1 MPYSSIE
8 IRWFA
13 TDRNTLW
20 NIYEALSPQGTGHRE
35 PDRTDHY
42 LRADL
47 THTGVKVR
55 EGNHEIK
62 VKLAPDEPL
71 AFGTIEHWIKWS
83 SAEAATLL
91 DLVPAAL
98 RAEWIAV
105 EKQRHQKH
113 YTLTADGRLRTA
125 DPADFS
131 AGCGVEFTT
140 LYLPALDLTRYT
152 LGLEAFGPDGRR
164 QDILRAVLRET
175 RLGDKVPEE
184 CVSCG
189 YPAFLAGELA

>member
-1 MPYSSIE
+1 MPYSSAE

-13 TDRNTLW
+13 TDRDSLW
-20 NIYEALSPQGTGHRE
+20 KIYETLSPQGTGHRE

-71 AFGTIEHWIKWS
+71 ASGTIEHWIKWS

-91 DLVPAAL
+91 DVVPAPL
-98 RAEWIAV
+98 RDEWIAV
-105 EKQRHQKH
+105 EKQRYQKH
-113 YTLTADGRLRTA
+113 YGLTADGRLYAA
-125 DPADFS
+125 DPADLS

-140 LYLPALDLTRYT
+140 LHLPALGRTRYT

-164 QDILRAVLRET
+164 QEILRAVLRET
-175 RLGDKVPEE
+175 RVGDRVPEGY
-184 CVSCG
+184 VSCG